1 MRRQYGEDNGTH
13 HFAIVWESIRYAKR
27 PATESPAL
35 LDSPFNSIL
44 ALFTRFDKLCLLS
57 RCLRVT
63 SVVARSEGTGQ
74 IPMMQEPGKICRK
87 VPPPGLL

>member
-1 MRRQYGEDNGTH
+1 MRRQHGEDTSTH
-13 HFAIVWESIRYAKR
+13 HFAIVWDLIRDAKR

-35 LDSPFNSIL
+35 LDSPFDTIL
-44 ALFTRFDKLCLLS
+44 ALLTRFDTLCLLS

-74 IPMMQEPGKICRK
+74 IPMMQEAGKTCRK
-87 VPPPGLL
+87 VPPPALL